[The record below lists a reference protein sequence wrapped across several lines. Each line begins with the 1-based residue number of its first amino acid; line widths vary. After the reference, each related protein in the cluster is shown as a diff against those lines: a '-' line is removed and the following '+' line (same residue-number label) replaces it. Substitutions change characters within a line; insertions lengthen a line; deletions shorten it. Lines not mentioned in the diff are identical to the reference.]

1 MMNRTTLACSALAIC
16 AMLLSGLLVMN
27 LSAHSSVAQAGMT
40 SNKGDFTVL
49 TTRTRAGS
57 ESLFV
62 IDNQADMLVVYDV
75 ELRGRG
81 GRMEPFVK
89 ENLGKLF
96 SFGRAAGET
105 SAPTER
111 ERQAR

>member
-1 MMNRTTLACSALAIC
+1 MNRTTIACTALTIS
-16 AMLLSGLLVMN
+16 AMLLTGLLVMN
-27 LSAHSSVAQAGMT
+27 LSNHSSVAQAGMT
-40 SNKGDFTVL
+40 TTKGDFTVL
-49 TTRTRAGS
+49 TTRTRAGA

-96 SFGRAAGET
+96 NFGRAAGE
-105 SAPTER
+105 SAAPAER